1 MVGTSALR
9 SDLEFVKQLDKYRS
23 IVQSIAESAI
33 KAFQGHTWYLTAEM
47 CPLVLW
53 DDSVSSDEKK
63 SIVDALL
70 KTPKLDDFAQ
80 MFGNGYGEP
89 DLKCIDITKNIQ
101 EYRIV
106 H

>member
-1 MVGTSALR
+1 MLGTSAPR

-47 CPLVLW
+47 CPLALW